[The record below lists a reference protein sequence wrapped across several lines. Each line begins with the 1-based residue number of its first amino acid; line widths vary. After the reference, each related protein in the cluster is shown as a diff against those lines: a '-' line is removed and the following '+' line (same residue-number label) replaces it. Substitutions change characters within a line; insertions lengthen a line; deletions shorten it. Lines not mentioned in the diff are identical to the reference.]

1 MIADTLSM
9 IKSLSRITLLILD
22 VVQLQWFNEK
32 LQNDLASL
40 LGLIYVSLIT
50 FETKATKIEEL
61 FSKLKIFESCTN

>member
-1 MIADTLSM
+1 M

-50 FETKATKIEEL
+50 IETKATKIEEL